1 MKKLA
6 LLLIIIS
13 LPLLQNC
20 TSIVNSTTSEPITT
34 DPSKRTF
41 GSYVDDKRLQVI
53 IGVNIRK
60 ADSQFE
66 KARIDV
72 TSYNGIILLTGQV
85 PNQNLKQLATQT
97 ASAVTNVRQVHNEL
111 AIRENSSF
119 IDRTSDGWLA
129 TKVKA
134 VLLGD
139 AETKGMNAK
148 TIVEAGTVYLMGLV
162 TLEDSDKAANLVSNV
177 NGVKEVVKVFEYIE
191 K

>member
-6 LLLIIIS
+6 LLFIVIA

-20 TSIVNSTTSEPITT
+20 TSIVSSTTSEPITT

-60 ADSQFE
+60 ADPQFE
-66 KARIDV
+66 QTRIDV
-72 TSYNGIILLTGQV
+72 TSYNGVILLTGQV
-85 PNQNLKQLATQT
+85 LNENLKQLATST
-97 ASAVTNVRQVHNEL
+97 ASAVDNVRQVHNEL
-111 AIRENSSF
+111 AVREKSSF

-134 VLLGD
+134 VLIGD
-139 AETKGMNAK
+139 AEVNGLNVK

-162 TLEDSDKAANLVSNV
+162 PPEASDKVANLVSNV
-177 NGVKEVVKVFEYIE
+177 NGVREVVKVFEYID
-191 K
+191 